1 MASDQAAAARLA
13 RAQRARLDEAVDQ
26 AVDEIMQAA
35 AEGADEWRVATI
47 LADALSDAASEAGRA
62 LAEWGI
68 SPARVDPRQMQA
80 LAERIAAGGA
90 EDQISALVES
100 AAGGWQPGSSP
111 AVAAAG
117 AEWAARAVCWLRT
130 EQLDLY
136 RSATMAGYRAAPA
149 GMLSG
154 WQWLAD
160 LDDRTCPACIAMHG
174 TVHPL
179 TEDGPDDHPQ
189 GRCCAVPVLRGDD
202 PIVSEDASEDWL
214 LQLTDAEQAEA
225 LGPARW
231 EAWRSGTPLPEMA
244 AWRPATREWRRCI
257 RPATLRELGLV

>member
-1 MASDQAAAARLA
+1 MASDPARLA
-13 RAQRARLDEAVDQ
+13 RAQRARLDEAVDA
-26 AVDEIMQAA
+26 AVDEIMAAA

-47 LADALSDAASEAGRA
+47 LADALTDAAAQAGRA

-68 SPARVDPRQMQA
+68 DPARVDPRQMQA
-80 LAERIAAGGA
+80 LAGRVADGGA
-90 EDQISALVES
+90 EDRISALVES
-100 AAGGWQPGSSP
+100 AAGGWQPGSVLP
-111 AVAAAG
+111 AG
-117 AEWAARAVCWLRT
+117 ASAAARAVCWLRT
-130 EQLDLY
+130 EQLDVY
-136 RSATMAGYRAAPA
+136 RDATMAGYRAAPG
-149 GMLSG
+149 GMLAG

-189 GRCCAVPVLRGDD
+189 GRCCAVPVLRGEE
-202 PIVSEDASEDWL
+202 PVVAEDASEDWL
-214 LQLTDAEQAEA
+214 ASLTEVEQVEA

-231 EAWRSGTPLPEMA
+231 EAWRAGVPLPEMA

-257 RPATLRELGLV
+257 RPATLAEIGVA

>member
-1 MASDQAAAARLA
+1 MASADPARLA
-13 RAQRARLDEAVDQ
+13 RAQRASLDEAVDQ
-26 AVDEIMQAA
+26 AVDEIMRAA
-35 AEGADEWRVATI
+35 AAGADEWQVATI
-47 LADALSDAASEAGRA
+47 LADALSDAAAQAGRG

-68 SPARVDPRQMQA
+68 SPARVDPRQMRQ
-80 LAERIAAGGA
+80 LAQRVAAGGA
-90 EDQISALVES
+90 EDRISALVES
-100 AAGGWQPGSSP
+100 AAGGWQPGTGP
-111 AVAAAG
+111 AAVAAG
-117 AEWAARAVCWLRT
+117 AEAAARAVCWLRT
-130 EQLDLY
+130 EQLDVY
-136 RSATMAGYRAAPA
+136 RAATMAGYRAAPA

-189 GRCCAVPVLRGDD
+189 GRCCAVPVLRGEE
-202 PIVSEDASEDWL
+202 PVVPEDASEDWL
-214 LQLTDAEQAEA
+214 ESLTTVEQVEA

-231 EAWRSGTPLPEMA
+231 EAWRSGTPLPDMA

-257 RPATLRELGLV
+257 RPATLQEIGLA

>member
-1 MASDQAAAARLA
+1 MASDKEAARLA

-35 AEGADEWRVATI
+35 AAGEDEWRVATI
-47 LADALSDAASEAGRA
+47 LADALTDTAAEAGRA

-68 SPARVDPRQMQA
+68 EPSRVDPRQMQA
-80 LAERIAAGGA
+80 LAERVAGGGA
-90 EDQISALVES
+90 EDRISALVES

-111 AVAAAG
+111 AAAAAG

-189 GRCCAVPVLRGDD
+189 GRCCAIPVMRGES
-202 PIVSEDASEDWL
+202 PFVAEDASEDWL
-214 LQLTDAEQAEA
+214 SQLTTVEQMEA
-225 LGPARW
+225 LGPSRW
-231 EAWRSGTPLPEMA
+231 EAWRSGVPLPEMA

-257 RPATLRELGLV
+257 RPATLQELGLA